1 MKINIKRTKSVMKSR
16 RRNMYESMYLTTA
29 YKQVFESESGA
40 KPDDK
45 NDPNEWKYN
54 VKTPH
59 APERSDK

>member
-1 MKINIKRTKSVMKSR
+1 MKMKINIKRTKSVMKSR

-45 NDPNEWKYN
+45 NDPNE
-54 VKTPH
+54 
-59 APERSDK
+59 